1 MEIFY
6 LKYIPFSVLDWTL
19 RHKEFHLLLRHHG
32 ASQLR
37 VAPAEPEIEEE
48 LHQESTPEQPLYTRD
63 SESFQNDTFH
73 TFEPNSNNV
82 LPLIVPNMSES
93 IFLGILALVAVV
105 AIFGLTSMVVTFIA
119 AVFYAFSIH

>member
-6 LKYIPFSVLDWTL
+6 WKYILFSVLDWTL

-37 VAPAEPEIEEE
+37 VAPSEPEIEE
-48 LHQESTPEQPLYTRD
+48 LHEDSTPEQPLYTRD

-73 TFEPNSNNV
+73 TFEPTSNNV
-82 LPLIVPNMSES
+82 FPSIVPNLSES

-105 AIFGLTSMVVTFIA
+105 AIFGLTSMVMTFLA
-119 AVFYAFSIH
+119 ANFYAFSIR